1 MSPLLFL
8 IHWNQAEAEGFA
20 AELRAAGWQ
29 VETETEDGARA
40 YRRIREL
47 EPAAVVVNLDRKPSH
62 GRITAESLR
71 GSKATREIPV
81 YFVGGDED
89 AREKTKAS
97 LPHGVF
103 LSAAE
108 LDGALQALR
117 AV

>member
-20 AELRAAGWQ
+20 AELRAAGWR
-29 VETETEDGARA
+29 VETEAEDGARA

-47 EPAAVVVNLDRKPSH
+47 APTAVVVNLDRKPSH

-71 GSKATREIPV
+71 GSKATREIPI
-81 YFVGGDED
+81 YFVGGDD
-89 AREKTKAS
+89 ASREKTKAS

-103 LSAAE
+103 LSADE
-108 LDGALQALR
+108 LEGALQTLR

>member
-20 AELRAAGWQ
+20 AELRAAGWR
-29 VETETEDGARA
+29 VETEAEDGARA

-47 EPAAVVVNLDRKPSH
+47 APAAVVVHLDRKPSH

-71 GSKATREIPV
+71 RNKSTREIPL
-81 YFVGGDED
+81 YFVGGDDE
-89 AREKTKAS
+89 AREKTRAA

-103 LSAAE
+103 LSADE
-108 LDGALQALR
+108 LEGALQAVR
-117 AV
+117 PV